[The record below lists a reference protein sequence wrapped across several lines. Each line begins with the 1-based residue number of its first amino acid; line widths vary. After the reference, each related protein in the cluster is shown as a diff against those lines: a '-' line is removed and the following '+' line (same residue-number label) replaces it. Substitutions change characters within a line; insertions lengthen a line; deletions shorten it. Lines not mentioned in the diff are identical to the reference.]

1 MSKAFTYAQ
10 MIRICE
16 NLPITADS
24 RGDHPSDYE
33 TLSEP
38 EKAAL
43 RHWIRGAI
51 VYSPRYDTKHTSYGI
66 KHDFEYEGFYITNGQ
81 FKGAML
87 IEGHKLKNAHDLNWI
102 FRIDKSITRTA
113 YKRWQKEDQYWRYSL
128 GKFDKEFARLLVV
141 AGYI

>member
-1 MSKAFTYAQ
+1 
-10 MIRICE
+10 
-16 NLPITADS
+16 
-24 RGDHPSDYE
+24 
-33 TLSEP
+33 
-38 EKAAL
+38 
-43 RHWIRGAI
+43 
-51 VYSPRYDTKHTSYGI
+51 
-66 KHDFEYEGFYITNGQ
+66 
-81 FKGAML
+81 ML